1 MLDMNLIRESPDGLK
16 EGLRKVGE
24 DPAAIDRLREL
35 DAEWRELVAQSEE
48 MKAER
53 NRQSK
58 VIGGMEGGAERDDLI
73 ARMRQVGDKIGG
85 LDARAAELREQI
97 DDLMLRVPN
106 TPHEDVPPGLE
117 EEDDLVVR
125 TQGEL
130 PAFDF
135 KPRPHWEL
143 GPELGILDFERG
155 VKLSGSRFY
164 VLMGDGS
171 RLQRALINWMLDL
184 HVGEHGYVEA
194 SPPFIVAGRC
204 LVGTGQLPK
213 FKDNLYRDVEDDL
226 WLIPTAEAPLTN
238 LHRDE
243 VLAEQEL
250 PRHYCAYTPC
260 FRREKMSAGKDVRG
274 IKRGHQFD
282 KVEMVKYVRPDT
294 SEEELQKLVANAE
307 DVCKGLGLPYRV
319 RELCCGQ
326 MSFQASHSYDVEV
339 WAAGCEEWLEVSS
352 CSNCGDF
359 QARRANIRYRPA
371 DGGRPRFVHTLNGS
385 GVALPRTVIAVLEN
399 YQQADGTVIVP
410 EALRSY
416 MGGLERIG
424 PQ

>member
-1 MLDMNLIRESPDGLK
+1 MLDINVIRESPDGLK

-24 DPAAIDRLREL
+24 DPAVIDRVREL
-35 DAEWRELVAQSEE
+35 DAEWRELVAQAEE

-58 VIGGMEGGAERDDLI
+58 VIGGMEQGAERDGLI
-73 ARMRQVGDKIGG
+73 ARMREVGDKIGG
-85 LDARAAELREQI
+85 LDARAAEVREQL
-97 DDLMLRVPN
+97 DDLMLRIPN
-106 TPHEDVPPGLE
+106 IPHEHVPPGLE
-117 EEDDLVVR
+117 EEDDVVVR
-125 TQGEL
+125 TQGER

-184 HVGEHGYVEA
+184 HVAEHGYVEA
-194 SPPFIVAGRC
+194 SPPFIVGGRC
-204 LVGTGQLPK
+204 LVGTGELPK
-213 FKDNLYRDVEDDL
+213 FRDNLYRDVEDDL

-243 VLAEQEL
+243 VLAEEEL

-307 DVCKGLGLPYRV
+307 DVCKRLGLPYRV

-371 DGGRPRFVHTLNGS
+371 EGGRPRFVHTLNGS

-410 EALRSY
+410 EALRST